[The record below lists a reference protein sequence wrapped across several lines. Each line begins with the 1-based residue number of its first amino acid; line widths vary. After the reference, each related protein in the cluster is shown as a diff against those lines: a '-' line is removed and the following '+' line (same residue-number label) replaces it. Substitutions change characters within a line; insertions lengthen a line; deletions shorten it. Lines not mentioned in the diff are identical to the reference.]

1 MTVNRPDKLN
11 ACLNREI
18 MHALNQAFLEAAA
31 SDDEVRAAI
40 LTGAGPKASGAS
52 VDIAEMG
59 DLSAMQGRKFCLL
72 N

>member
-1 MTVNRPDKLN
+1 
-11 ACLNREI
+11 